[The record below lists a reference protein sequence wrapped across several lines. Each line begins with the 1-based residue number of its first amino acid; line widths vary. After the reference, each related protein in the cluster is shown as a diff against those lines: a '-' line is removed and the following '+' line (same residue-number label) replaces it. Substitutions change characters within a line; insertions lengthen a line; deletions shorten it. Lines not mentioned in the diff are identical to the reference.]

1 MNEDKKYRILFSEL
15 TSPAFNLAC
24 EEYFLTDKNDEFLL
38 LWRNSPSVI
47 IGRNQNAH
55 SEINLQ
61 YVKDNNIA
69 VIRRLTGGGAVYH
82 DLGNINFSYIFN
94 NDSFVDLKSQLTQVI
109 AFLKSIGLD
118 AQFSGRNDILAD
130 GYKVSGTAQVTKKGR
145 SIVHGTLLYSADL
158 TVLTKALKPNPL
170 KLESKGISSVR
181 SRVSNISDLLKSEN
195 NADSFFNNLYSY
207 MLRNESCEEYIFSEN
222 DIKQITALKEN
233 KYDTW
238 DWNFGDAP
246 KFTMEKSV
254 LSKCGLLT
262 ANYTVKN
269 GLIEDIKFFGD
280 FNSLKDTSC
289 LEKLFI
295 GLSSNPELLKKQ
307 IQNIDFESFIQNA
320 NRDDFL
326 KLFE

>member
-1 MNEDKKYRILFSEL
+1 MYTKRKYRILFSEF

-24 EEYFLTDKNDEFLL
+24 EEYFLTDKNEEFLL

-82 DLGNINFSYIFN
+82 DLGNINFSYVLN
-94 NDSFVDLKSQLTQVI
+94 SDSFVDLKTQLEEI
-109 AFLKSIGLD
+109 IRFLKSIGLD
-118 AQFSGRNDILAD
+118 AEFSGRNDIIAD
-130 GYKVSGTAQVTKKGR
+130 GYKISGTAQVSKKGR

-158 TVLTKALKPNPL
+158 TVLTKALNPNPL
-170 KLESKGISSVR
+170 KLKSKGISSVR
-181 SRVSNISDLLKSEN
+181 SRVSNISDLLKSET
-195 NADSFFNNLYSY
+195 NADGFFNKLYSC
-207 MLRNESCEEYIFSEN
+207 MLENENCEKYDFTES
-222 DIKQITALKEN
+222 DIKNITKLKEN

-238 DWNFGDAP
+238 AWNFGDAP
-246 KFTMEKSV
+246 KFTIEKSV
-254 LSKCGLLT
+254 LSECGLLT

-280 FNSLKDTSC
+280 FNSLGDISD

-295 GLSSNPELLKKQ
+295 GLSSNPELLRKQ
-307 IQNIDFESFIQNA
+307 IRNIDFESFIQKA
-320 NRDDFL
+320 KHEDFL